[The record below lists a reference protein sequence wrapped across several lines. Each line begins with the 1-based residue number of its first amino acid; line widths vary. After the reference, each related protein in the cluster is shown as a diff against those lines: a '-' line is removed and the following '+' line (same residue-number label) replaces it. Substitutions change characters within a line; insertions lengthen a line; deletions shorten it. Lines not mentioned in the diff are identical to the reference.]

1 MDSSRRRL
9 LALGGGLLGGCAVG
23 ALVQGAL
30 AQGAERVVKVTA
42 RKFVFTP
49 SEVALRKGEP
59 VVIEIATEDVFMG
72 FNVPGLKVRSDI
84 VPGKVMRLRLTPAEA
99 GTFPFLCDV
108 FCGDGHE
115 TMSGKIV
122 VT

>member
-1 MDSSRRRL
+1 MGIVFCA
-9 LALGGGLLGGCAVG
+9 ALGAGLAARG
-23 ALVQGAL
+23 AD
-30 AQGAERVVKVTA
+30 RVIRVTA
-42 RKFVFTP
+42 RRFVFTP
-49 SEVALRKGEP
+49 NEIELKKGEP
-59 VVIEIATEDVFMG
+59 VVFELATEDVFMG
-72 FNVPGLKVRSDI
+72 FNVPDLKVRSDI
-84 VPGKVMRLRLTPAEA
+84 VPGKVMRLALTPERT

>member
-1 MDSSRRRL
+1 MIVDAKRRRML
-9 LALGGGLLGGCAVG
+9 GASTGILVCAALGAGFAARGEDKVI
-23 ALVQGAL
+23 
-30 AQGAERVVKVTA
+30 RVTA

-49 SEVALRKGEP
+49 NEIALKKGEP
-59 VVIEIATEDVFMG
+59 VVIELSTLDVFMG
-72 FNVPGLKVRSDI
+72 FNVPELKVRSDI
-84 VPGKVMRLRLTPAEA
+84 VPGKVMRLALTPDRA
-99 GTFPFLCDV
+99 GTFTFLCDV

>member
-1 MDSSRRRL
+1 MDYSRRRVLAAGAFL
-9 LALGGGLLGGCAVG
+9 LAG
-23 ALVQGAL
+23 AGAGVL
-30 AQGAERVVKVTA
+30 AQGNERVVKVTA

-49 SEVALRKGEP
+49 NEITLKKDEP
-59 VVIEIATEDVFMG
+59 VTIELSTEDVFMG
-72 FNVPGLKVRSDI
+72 FSVPDLKVRSDI
-84 VPGKVMRLRLTPAEA
+84 VPGKVMRLRFTPDKA

-115 TMSGKIV
+115 TMSGKIT

>member
-1 MDSSRRRL
+1 MTLDTNRRRML
-9 LALGGGLLGGCAVG
+9 GASAGIFVCAALGAGFAARGEDKVI
-23 ALVQGAL
+23 
-30 AQGAERVVKVTA
+30 RVTA

-49 SEVALRKGEP
+49 NEIALKKGEP
-59 VVIEIATEDVFMG
+59 VVIELSTLDVFMG
-72 FNVPGLKVRSDI
+72 FNVPELKVRSDI
-84 VPGKVMRLRLTPAEA
+84 VPGKVMRLALTPDRA
-99 GTFPFLCDV
+99 GTFTFLCDV